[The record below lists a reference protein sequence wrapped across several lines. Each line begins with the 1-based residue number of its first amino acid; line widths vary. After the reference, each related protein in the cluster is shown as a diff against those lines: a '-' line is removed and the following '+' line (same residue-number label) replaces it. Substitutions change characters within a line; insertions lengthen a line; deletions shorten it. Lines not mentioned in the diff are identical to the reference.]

1 MSGGVKVAITHFVKE
16 LLNIPDGE
24 TEEEIE
30 EQETR
35 RKRRRAQELEAE
47 HRAQQARIEAKKV
60 ASKMN
65 TEQRERGV
73 DLDEMLDTILGRG
86 RDSNGNTEEE

>member
-1 MSGGVKVAITHFVKE
+1 MSGGVIVAITHFVKE
-16 LLNIPDGE
+16 LLNVPDGE
-24 TEEEIE
+24 TDEEIE
-30 EQETR
+30 QQEAR

-73 DLDEMLDTILGRG
+73 DLDEMLDTILGREG
-86 RDSNGNTEEE
+86 DGNGGMEEE